1 VLRPSTES
9 PATDLRP
16 EVELLLCCART
27 HIDSTNARRIRALVQ
42 QGVDW
47 GYLTA
52 MACRHGTL
60 PLLNRGLN
68 ATCPDAVPEAV
79 LAQLREHFEA
89 NARRNLF
96 LTGELLRLLHL
107 LDAHGIV
114 AVPFKGPVLAETVYG
129 NLALRQFIDLDILV
143 HERHVPQAEDLLIS
157 QGYRLWAGQAEAQ
170 ETARSSPGYEYT
182 FMNGNK
188 NVTVDLHW
196 EIMNGHIPFPLDLER
211 LWDRLESISLGGTT
225 VYNLGPE
232 DLLLILCAHGSKH
245 GPISKGRLIWICD
258 VAELISVH
266 PELDWAQVT
275 KRASRLGSQR
285 MLYLGLFLARDLL
298 GTVLPGEIWERVKAD
313 PVVAS
318 LASQV
323 RERLFTGADVPL
335 QSAEKHA
342 FYIRMRE
349 RWRDRLSCLLYLVR
363 ERRILVPNAKD
374 HAFLP
379 LPASFSFLYYLLR
392 PVRLVREYRQEIR
405 LLSGL
410 VGGLDSR

>member
-42 QGVDW
+42 EGVDW

-170 ETARSSPGYEYT
+170 ERARPSPAYEYT
-182 FMNGNK
+182 FMNGDK
-188 NVTVDLHW
+188 SVTVDLHW

-245 GPISKGRLIWICD
+245 GPIPKGRLIWICD
-258 VAELISVH
+258 VAELISVY
-266 PELDWAQVT
+266 PELDWARVT
-275 KRASRLGSQR
+275 KRASQLGSQR

-298 GTVLPGEIWERVKAD
+298 GTILPEEIWEKVEAD

-318 LASQV
+318 LAAHV
-323 RERLFTGADVPL
+323 RAHLFAAPAALGQGAGRY
-335 QSAEKHA
+335 A
-342 FYIRMRE
+342 FYLRMRE
-349 RWRDRLSCLLYLVR
+349 RWRDRMSCLYHLVR
-363 ERRILVPNAKD
+363 DRDKLTPNARD
-374 HAFLP
+374 RAWAPLPGALAFLHYP
-379 LPASFSFLYYLLR
+379 LR
-392 PVRLVREYRQEIR
+392 PLRLVREY
-405 LLSGL
+405 GL
-410 VGGLDSR
+410 RESIAVLFGKEL